1 MEGLERAANKEE
13 VPGEDVA
20 LGVDQPAGGVVLHG
34 VEQLVGGVQTGGQ
47 ELEAAEENSDEVRPV
62 LGDSLQ
68 TRSG

>member
-1 MEGLERAANKEE
+1 MKPSLS
-13 VPGEDVA
+13 
-20 LGVDQPAGGVVLHG
+20 VDQPAGGVVLHG